1 MKKDV
6 YLLSGFLGSGKT
18 TLLKNVITAL
28 KEQNLRPAVLMNEL
42 GSVSIDSQEVEEG
55 TPLKELLDGCI
66 CCSIQ
71 DKLESQL
78 QELLFKDEFDVLVIE
93 TTGAA
98 HPVEVV
104 DAVMSPLFADRFH
117 FKGITTVV
125 DAKQWISRG
134 AYSPQVLQL
143 MREQIRHAHL
153 LIFNKE
159 DLLSEME
166 KGNALFEIQQ
176 INPNAKL
183 IITNYSQVSY
193 ADLLNLEGKPVSR
206 EREQSAIGHQLHL
219 RAYVHRFAGS
229 VSHTDFEKWMKT
241 LPDTIYRMKGYVPFS
256 GRKYPY
262 LFQYS
267 YGMPLLFPED
277 MNLPRTLVII
287 GEELDE
293 AKLEKE
299 LKDLENNEKGHKLD

>member
-18 TLLKNVITAL
+18 TLLKNLITAL
-28 KEQNLRPAVLMNEL
+28 KDKNLKPAVLMNEL

-78 QELLFKDEFDVLVIE
+78 QELLFQDEFDAMVIE

-117 FKGITTVV
+117 FKGIITVV
-125 DAKQWISRG
+125 DGKQWISRG

-153 LIFNKE
+153 LVFNKE

-166 KGNALFEIQQ
+166 KGTALFELQQ

-183 IITNYSQVSY
+183 IITNYSKVSSI
-193 ADLLNLEGKPVSR
+193 DLLNLEGKSLSE
-206 EREQSAIGHQLHL
+206 EREKSAIGHQLNL
-219 RAYVHRFAGS
+219 SAYVHRFSGS
-229 VSHTDFEKWMKT
+229 VSQTDFEDWLKS
-241 LPDTIYRMKGYVPFS
+241 LPDTIYRMKGYIPFS
-256 GRKYPY
+256 GRRFPY
-262 LFQYS
+262 MFQYS

-277 MNLPRTLVII
+277 MNLPKILVII
-287 GEELDE
+287 GEELQKE
-293 AKLEKE
+293 KLKKELQNLEKTE
-299 LKDLENNEKGHKLD
+299 D

>member
-28 KEQNLRPAVLMNEL
+28 KENKLKPAVLMNEL
-42 GSVSIDSQEVEEG
+42 GSVSIDSQEVEG
-55 TPLKELLDGCI
+55 DTPLKELLDGCI

-78 QELLFKDEFDVLVIE
+78 QELLFQDEFDVLVIE

-117 FKGITTVV
+117 FKGIITVV
-125 DAKQWISRG
+125 DGKQWVSRK

-153 LIFNKE
+153 LVFNKE
-159 DLLSEME
+159 DLLTEME
-166 KGNALFEIQQ
+166 KGTALFEIQQ
-176 INPNAKL
+176 INPSAKL
-183 IITNYSQVSY
+183 IMTNYSKVSST
-193 ADLLNLEGKPVSR
+193 DLLNLQGGSMSE
-206 EREQSAIGHQLHL
+206 EREKTAIGHQLNL
-219 RAYVHRFAGS
+219 QAYVHTFKGKVTQTS
-229 VSHTDFEKWMKT
+229 FEEWLRK
-241 LPDTIYRMKGYVPFS
+241 LPDTIYRMKGYVPFD
-256 GRKYPY
+256 GRRYPFM
-262 LFQYS
+262 FQYS
-267 YGMPLLFPED
+267 YGMPLLLPED
-277 MNLPRTLVII
+277 MNMPKTLVVI
-287 GEELDE
+287 GEGLDK
-293 AKLEKE
+293 AMLEKE
-299 LKDLENNEKGHKLD
+299 LRLMEKEQ

>member
-18 TLLKNVITAL
+18 TLLKNLITAL
-28 KEQNLRPAVLMNEL
+28 KDQNLKPAVLMNEL

-78 QELLFKDEFDVLVIE
+78 QELLFQDEFDVLVIE

-104 DAVMSPLFADRFH
+104 DAVMSPLFADRLQ
-117 FKGITTVV
+117 FKGIITVV
-125 DAKQWISRG
+125 DAKQWVSRG

-143 MREQIRHAHL
+143 MREQIRHSHL

-159 DLLSEME
+159 DLISEME
-166 KGNALFEIQQ
+166 KGSALFEIQQ
-176 INPNAKL
+176 INPAAKL
-183 IITNYSQVSY
+183 IITNYSRVS
-193 ADLLNLEGKPVSR
+193 AAELLSVKGNAVFQDR
-206 EREQSAIGHQLHL
+206 ERSAIGHQLNL

-229 VSHTDFEKWMKT
+229 VSRTGFEEWLKR

-256 GRKYPY
+256 GRRYPY
-262 LFQYS
+262 MFQYS
-267 YGMPLLFPED
+267 YGMPLFIPED
-277 MNLPRTLVII
+277 MNLPKTLVII
-287 GEELDE
+287 GENLDE
-293 AKLEKE
+293 DKMAKELEDLEKTE
-299 LKDLENNEKGHKLD
+299 THD

>member
-18 TLLKNVITAL
+18 TLLKNLIAAL
-28 KEQNLRPAVLMNEL
+28 KDKGLKPAVLMNEL

-78 QELLFKDEFDVLVIE
+78 QELLFQDDFDVLVIE

-117 FKGITTVV
+117 FKGIITVV
-125 DAKQWISRG
+125 DGKQWVSRG

-153 LIFNKE
+153 LVFNKE

-166 KGNALFEIQQ
+166 KGTALFEIQQ

-183 IITNYSQVSY
+183 LITNYSKVSPS
-193 ADLLNLEGKPVSR
+193 DLLNLEGKHQSG
-206 EREQSAIGHQLHL
+206 ERKKSAIGHQLNL
-219 RAYVHRFAGS
+219 RAYVHTFSGS
-229 VSHTDFEKWMKT
+229 VSQTGFEEWMKT
-241 LPDTIYRMKGYVPFS
+241 LPDTIYRMKGYIPFS

-262 LFQYS
+262 MFQYS
-267 YGMPLLFPED
+267 YGMPLIFPEN
-277 MNLPRTLVII
+277 MNLPKTLVII

-293 AKLEKE
+293 SKLRNELKE
-299 LKDLENNEKGHKLD
+299 LEESSPNSN